1 MQSIKIAVCS
11 RSFSKNKVLRRE
23 LLEKYDNVYFND
35 DGLALTGETLIA
47 FLHGATHAIIALE
60 KIDDNLLSRL
70 PELKVISKYGVGL
83 DMIDIKSIKRHNVR
97 LGWTGGVNRRSV
109 SELVISFAISL
120 LRHVPESYRGVLS
133 GIWRQ
138 YIGGQLSGKT
148 VGIIGCGFVGKDL
161 VKMLKPFDC
170 KILVNDIL
178 DQTEFYK
185 KHNILK
191 VSLRELLL
199 QSDVVTLHVPLDDS
213 THNILS
219 SDRLSLM
226 KSSAILI
233 NIARGGLIDE
243 EALKLMLKEGRIAA
257 AGLDVFSIEPPM
269 DIELL
274 NLPNFLV
281 TPHIGG
287 SSEEAILSM
296 GRAAING
303 LS

>member
-120 LRHVPESYRGVLS
+120 LRHVPESYRGV
-133 GIWRQ
+133 
-138 YIGGQLSGKT
+138 
-148 VGIIGCGFVGKDL
+148 
-161 VKMLKPFDC
+161 
-170 KILVNDIL
+170 
-178 DQTEFYK
+178 
-185 KHNILK
+185 
-191 VSLRELLL
+191 
-199 QSDVVTLHVPLDDS
+199 
-213 THNILS
+213 
-219 SDRLSLM
+219 
-226 KSSAILI
+226 
-233 NIARGGLIDE
+233 
-243 EALKLMLKEGRIAA
+243 
-257 AGLDVFSIEPPM
+257 
-269 DIELL
+269 
-274 NLPNFLV
+274 
-281 TPHIGG
+281 
-287 SSEEAILSM
+287 
-296 GRAAING
+296 
-303 LS
+303 

>member
-1 MQSIKIAVCS
+1 
-11 RSFSKNKVLRRE
+11 
-23 LLEKYDNVYFND
+23 
-35 DGLALTGETLIA
+35 
-47 FLHGATHAIIALE
+47 
-60 KIDDNLLSRL
+60 
-70 PELKVISKYGVGL
+70 
-83 DMIDIKSIKRHNVR
+83 
-97 LGWTGGVNRRSV
+97 
-109 SELVISFAISL
+109 
-120 LRHVPESYRGVLS
+120 
-133 GIWRQ
+133 
-138 YIGGQLSGKT
+138 
-148 VGIIGCGFVGKDL
+148 
-161 VKMLKPFDC
+161 MLKPFDC

>member
-199 QSDVVTLHVPLDDS
+199 HSDVVTLHVPLDDS